1 MKPNPDDQ
9 ADPTTTGLLETPDTE
24 SGEEATAPTVCVH
37 CGHSNDFEL
46 SRCGGCGAPLDPFA
60 STAPWEFGTATSNFY
75 HTPTDP
81 RIKPVIFWGVWL
93 YFGPSA
99 IGAIWVLVN
108 GALDLAHRDPALGF
122 PGDEIAIALITA
134 LYGAISVWAV
144 WSVSTRYIR
153 RSPADHDP

>member
-1 MKPNPDDQ
+1 MKPRPDD
-9 ADPTTTGLLETPDTE
+9 PTEPTANSLLDHPE
-24 SGEEATAPTVCVH
+24 SVRDDESTAPTICVH

-60 STAPWEFGTATSNFY
+60 STAPWEFGTATSTFY

-99 IGAIWVLVN
+99 IGAIWVLIK
-108 GALDLAHRDPALGF
+108 GARDLAQRDPALGF
-122 PGDEIAIALITA
+122 PGDEIAIALITTV
-134 LYGAISVWAV
+134 YGAISIWAV
-144 WSVSTRYIR
+144 WSVSARYIR
-153 RSPADHDP
+153 KSRTDR